1 MFGKRLKGEENR
13 RAIKRD
19 RKKQVKGFIGG
30 NKTKSLVFLVIA
42 KKHEMVHRK
51 KKRNGNFGKWIFL
64 ND

>member
-1 MFGKRLKGEENR
+1 MFGKRLKGKENR
-13 RAIKRD
+13 KRY
-19 RKKQVKGFIGG
+19 RKKRSKVLLEETKQ
-30 NKTKSLVFLVIA
+30 KSLVFLVIA